1 MGELFE
7 AEFLPRLK
15 RAAEEG
21 LLLFAK
27 YALVIALAYLVI
39 NFTTNVIAGA
49 ANGNLAA
56 QYLNQLQQK
65 GYLPQLV
72 NGAVPD
78 KPKVQ

>member
-15 RAAEEG
+15 RATEEG

-27 YALVIALAYLVI
+27 YALVVALAYFVLVFATGVI
-39 NFTTNVIAGA
+39 NGA
-49 ANGNLAA
+49 SNGTAAA
-56 QYLNQLQQK
+56 QYLNELQQK

-72 NGAVPD
+72 NGQVPD